1 MSVGSRRPRG
11 RGTVDEAGRRTSSG
25 RALRRR
31 VVAVARA
38 LEADGL
44 VVGTV
49 GNVSARAGGE
59 LVVTPTRAPYARMR
73 ARDLARVDIASGA
86 RSRGGVPSRE
96 LPLHLA
102 VYRARPDVGAVVHT
116 HSVAAT
122 AWSFLDE
129 PLGPELE
136 DLAYHGID
144 PVLTAPPAAP
154 GSAELAAGAVAALG
168 PGSAVLLG
176 RHGLLTAGDTPE
188 RALLVA
194 RVVEHHAQIG
204 WLLRGAGSA
213 GAPGTAGTAGASGTA
228 GTADRVGRELPTTP
242 GWTSAR

>member
-1 MSVGSRRPRG
+1 MEPHATGDVRPQGGPTADGQPSRADRPARVP
-11 RGTVDEAGRRTSSG
+11 R
-25 RALRRR
+25 LRRR
-31 VVAVARA
+31 IVAVARA
-38 LEADGL
+38 LEAEGL

-49 GNVSARAGGE
+49 GNVSARAAAA
-59 LVVTPTRAPYARMR
+59 LLITPTRAPYARMR
-73 ARDLARVDIASGA
+73 PRDLSWVDIGSGVPA
-86 RSRGGVPSRE
+86 AGAVPSRE

-144 PVLTAPPAAP
+144 PVRTAPPAAP
-154 GSAELAAGAVAALG
+154 GSAELARGAVAALG
-168 PGSAVLLG
+168 SGSAVLLG
-176 RHGLLTAGDTPE
+176 RHGLLTTGDTPE

-194 RVVEHHAQIG
+194 RVLERQAQIG
-204 WLLRGAGSA
+204 WLLRGAAPWAA
-213 GAPGTAGTAGASGTA
+213 GVPERS
-228 GTADRVGRELPTTP
+228 LPTTT
-242 GWTSAR
+242 GWVPTP

>member
-1 MSVGSRRPRG
+1 MEPHATEDVRPLGVPTAVGRRPRAN
-11 RGTVDEAGRRTSSG
+11 RPARVPR
-25 RALRRR
+25 LRRR
-31 VVAVARA
+31 IVAVARA
-38 LEADGL
+38 LEAEGL

-49 GNVSARAGGE
+49 GNVSARDAAA
-59 LVVTPTRAPYARMR
+59 LLITPTRAPYARMR
-73 ARDLARVDIASGA
+73 PRDLARVDVTSGEPVA
-86 RSRGGVPSRE
+86 GAVPSRE

-144 PVLTAPPAAP
+144 PVRTAPPAAP
-154 GSAELAAGAVAALG
+154 GSAELARGAVAALG
-168 PGSAVLLG
+168 CGSAVLLG
-176 RHGLLTAGDTPE
+176 RHGLLTTGDTPE

-194 RVVEHHAQIG
+194 RVLERQAQIG
-204 WLLRGAGSA
+204 WLLRGSAPWAA
-213 GAPGTAGTAGASGTA
+213 GAAGTA
-228 GTADRVGRELPTTP
+228 LPTATGSIP
-242 GWTSAR
+242 AP